1 MKKSSSSPLKTT
13 FKVTISGVLCA
24 FSLALMMLT
33 SLVPLGTFA
42 FPCMAGIVLMVVV
55 IEAGHSWAWG
65 AYLCVSLLS
74 LFLAGDKEAVVYY
87 IMFFGY
93 YPIIKGAIEGKI
105 KNKITQYVL
114 KYLVFNAAV
123 IGAFFIAAFLLAVP
137 MEEYTIAGMYVPWLF
152 LLAGNVFFIIYDLAA
167 TKLVTYYIV
176 ILRNKLIKP
185 KYRK

>member
-1 MKKSSSSPLKTT
+1 
-13 FKVTISGVLCA
+13 
-24 FSLALMMLT
+24 
-33 SLVPLGTFA
+33 
-42 FPCMAGIVLMVVV
+42 
-55 IEAGHSWAWG
+55 
-65 AYLCVSLLS
+65 
-74 LFLAGDKEAVVYY
+74 
-87 IMFFGY
+87 MFFGY